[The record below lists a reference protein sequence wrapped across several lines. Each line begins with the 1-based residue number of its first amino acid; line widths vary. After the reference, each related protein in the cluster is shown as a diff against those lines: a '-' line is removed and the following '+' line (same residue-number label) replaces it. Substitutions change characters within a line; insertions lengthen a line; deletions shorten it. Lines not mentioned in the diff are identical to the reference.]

1 MAHFFNKT
9 GNCFSPLLSRLCS
22 CLLLLLLLAI
32 AGVQV
37 ADAAP
42 QKKTPEAKQ
51 IATLKRKIKA
61 MEKRKSNVETQ
72 IDFCKHKIELHE
84 LCRDCHTGNCKS
96 QGITGACRHWA
107 MEPFGKKRVR
117 VCHQLPQG
125 PQRYSG
131 IDQAVT
137 SLENKIDV
145 YENTLARVEEKIT
158 ELEEELEKARGGDS
172 DGDEDDS
179 DDDFEAD
186 NEEEE
191 EDSFTPRKKS
201 KKRKSRY

>member
-1 MAHFFNKT
+1 M
-9 GNCFSPLLSRLCS
+9 
-22 CLLLLLLLAI
+22 
-32 AGVQV
+32 

>member
-1 MAHFFNKT
+1 MTYTYYRTVNPISALFKLIYAFL
-9 GNCFSPLLSRLCS
+9 FLLSTLTITGIQ
-22 CLLLLLLLAI
+22 AE
-32 AGVQV
+32 
-37 ADAAP
+37 AAP
-42 QKKTPEAKQ
+42 SKSPEAKK
-51 IATLKRKIKA
+51 IASLQRKIKA

-72 IDFCKHKIELHE
+72 IAFCQHKIELHE

>member
-1 MAHFFNKT
+1 
-9 GNCFSPLLSRLCS
+9 
-22 CLLLLLLLAI
+22 LLLAI

-42 QKKTPEAKQ
+42 QKKTPEEKQ

-131 IDQAVT
+131 IDQAIT

-145 YENTLARVEEKIT
+145 YENTLARVEEKIA
-158 ELEEELEKARGGDS
+158 ELEDELEQARSGDFSGDS
-172 DGDEDDS
+172 DEEDDEDSAED
-179 DDDFEAD
+179 A
-186 NEEEE
+186 EEE
-191 EDSFTPRKKS
+191 EDDAFT
-201 KKRKSRY
+201 KKRKNQSKKKKKRTSYY

>member
-1 MAHFFNKT
+1 M
-9 GNCFSPLLSRLCS
+9 
-22 CLLLLLLLAI
+22 
-32 AGVQV
+32 

-42 QKKTPEAKQ
+42 QKKTPEEKQ

-131 IDQAVT
+131 IDQAIT

-145 YENTLARVEEKIT
+145 YENTLARVEEKIA
-158 ELEEELEKARGGDS
+158 ELEEELEQIRSGDFSGDS
-172 DGDEDDS
+172 DEEDDEEHAE
-179 DDDFEAD
+179 DD
-186 NEEEE
+186 EEE
-191 EDSFTPRKKS
+191 EDDAFT
-201 KKRKSRY
+201 KKRKKRKKQSKKKKKRTSYY